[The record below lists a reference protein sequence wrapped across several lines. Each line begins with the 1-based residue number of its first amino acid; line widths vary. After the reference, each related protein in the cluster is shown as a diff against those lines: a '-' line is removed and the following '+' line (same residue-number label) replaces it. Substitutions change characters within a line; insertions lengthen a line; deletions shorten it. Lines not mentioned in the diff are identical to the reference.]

1 MSPPIKNQKP
11 HHVFADIGYGGSA
24 GGGEIAKCSNPN
36 DVVCQNDD
44 PINPTKC
51 TNNTKGLR
59 CDKEDFNCVCR
70 YSKFVYEC
78 TCGYDYPD

>member
-11 HHVFADIGYGGSA
+11 HHVFADIGFGGVDEA
-24 GGGEIAKCSNPN
+24 AKCSIPN
-36 DVVCQNDD
+36 NVVCQNND
-44 PINPTKC
+44 PINPTKWNDETREKHC
-51 TNNTKGLR
+51 NT
-59 CDKEDFNCVCR
+59 EDFNCVCR